1 MKNRFASIALTAMLA
16 TAPLVTTLTKGE
28 VQSWKMYGGGP
39 RHTFHTTDTARNP
52 LKLDWEYKSG
62 GGFLS
67 QSGASW
73 QKGVYFVPLSGGQLQ
88 AIDES
93 TGKTIW
99 TKVFDGERLNAR
111 PVPANDYLVVSSQSG
126 KIYVL
131 LSATG
136 QLKWTYDIRSDVS
149 FPPIVIGG
157 IVFAATDEGL
167 LLRLTLRG
175 LYYTGLINLNNPLS
189 AQPTS
194 VAGGQVCIAT
204 RDGRVSM
211 YDSGLRPMWHTDIE
225 DYAVGSL
232 CETSCGL
239 NLISK
244 RGMVY
249 CFDRTTG
256 KTNWQLNIG
265 SDCQPGLITDGS
277 FLYTVSMR
285 GNLFSISPDGE
296 VTWKTKIDG
305 DVVSR
310 PVVSAGKIYT
320 GTLSRQVFCH
330 TTSDG
335 TQLWSA
341 RVDQSTYSGL
351 TASNKSL
358 LVLPRVGIG
367 YCFSLSNGSR
377 QWSMDTGSSGKIPP
391 ITDGE
396 NVYAAM
402 NDGTLKS
409 IGMSDGNLNWS
420 KQIGREINSPPAMT
434 GNRII
439 TGTADEYLVCT
450 DTDGKQLWKSY
461 IPYYMS
467 SPPTVAGKYAFIGTW
482 GGEVISI
489 DLNTGTRQ
497 WSQATNAEVKSSPS
511 VSQRG
516 VYIGSWDSNL
526 YCFDYQSGTL
536 NWKMATSYNL
546 DHCISLGVDQG
557 YLCAKDRI
565 ICVQLKDGVPLWFL
579 KLDSQVV
586 GEIAMDENNIYAIT
600 SGGYLYS
607 IAGRNGKINWK
618 ILIDSKTSTKNLI
631 ILSDTICVT
640 SGSLLKVISLDT
652 GRTLWQYDCGVTISA
667 PVCSNGK
674 ILVSTEVGSVM
685 CFSRDDTLAGSENPS
700 SSETQLP

>member
-1 MKNRFASIALTAMLA
+1 MKNRIASVALSAMLA
-16 TAPLVTTLTKGE
+16 TAPLVTTLTRGE

-39 RHTFHTTDTARNP
+39 RHTFHTTDTARTP
-52 LKLDWEYKSG
+52 LKLEWEYKSG

-73 QKGVYFVPLSGGQLQ
+73 QRGIYYVPLSGGQLQ
-88 AIDES
+88 AIDEV
-93 TGKTIW
+93 TGKILW
-99 TKVFDGERLNAR
+99 TREFDGERLNAR
-111 PVPANDYLVVSSQSG
+111 PVPANDYLVASTQSG
-126 KIYVL
+126 KVYVL

-136 QLKWTYDIRSDVS
+136 QLKWTYDIEKEMSY
-149 FPPIVIGG
+149 PPVIVNKV
-157 IVFAATDEGL
+157 VFAATDEGL
-167 LLRLTLRG
+167 VLRLSLQG
-175 LYYTGLINLNNPLS
+175 LFYTGLAKVNSPLS
-189 AQPTS
+189 AQPIGVTGNQLS
-194 VAGGQVCIAT
+194 VAT
-204 RDGRVSM
+204 KDGKVRM
-211 YDSGLRPMWHTDIE
+211 FDYNLRPLWQTNVD
-225 DYAVGSL
+225 DYAVGAM

-239 NLISK
+239 SLINK

-249 CFDRTTG
+249 CFDKTTG
-256 KTNWQLNIG
+256 KINWQLNIG
-265 SDCQPGLITDGS
+265 SDCPSGLVTDGS
-277 FLYTVSMR
+277 SVYTVSLR
-285 GNLFSISPDGE
+285 GNIFAISPDGE
-296 VTWKTKIDG
+296 ATWKTKIDG
-305 DVVSR
+305 DVISR

-377 QWSMDTGSSGKIPP
+377 QWSMDTGSSGRIPP
-391 ITDGE
+391 VTDGE
-396 NVYAAM
+396 DVYAAM

-409 IGMSDGNLNWS
+409 IDMSNGNLNWS
-420 KQIGREINSPPAMT
+420 RQIGREINSPPAMI
-434 GNRII
+434 GNKLV
-439 TGTADEYLVCT
+439 TGTSDEYLVCT

-489 DLNTGTRQ
+489 DLTTGTRQ

-526 YCFDYQSGTL
+526 YSFDYQSGNL
-536 NWKMATSYNL
+536 NWKMDTSYNL
-546 DHCISLGVDQG
+546 DHCISLGTDQG
-557 YLCAKDRI
+557 YLSAKDRI

-579 KLDSQVV
+579 KLDSQAV
-586 GEIAMDENNIYAIT
+586 GEIAMDENDIYAIT

-618 ILIDSKTSTKNLI
+618 ILIDSEASTKNLI
-631 ILSDTICVT
+631 ILSDSICVT
-640 SGSLLKVISLDT
+640 SGSMMKIISLDT
-652 GRTLWQYDCGVTISA
+652 GKTLWQYDCGVTISA

-674 ILVSTEVGSVM
+674 ILVSTEIGSVM
-685 CFSRDDTLAGSENPS
+685 CFSRDDTLTSSETPS
-700 SSETQLP
+700 STETQLP

>member
-1 MKNRFASIALTAMLA
+1 MKNRIASIALSAMLA
-16 TAPLVTTLTKGE
+16 TAPLVTTLTRGE

-39 RHTFHTTDTARNP
+39 RHTFHTTDTARTP
-52 LKLDWEYKSG
+52 LKLEWEFKSG

-73 QKGVYFVPLSGGQLQ
+73 QKGVYYVPLSGGQLQ
-88 AIDES
+88 AIDEI
-93 TGKTIW
+93 TGKVLW
-99 TKVFDGERLNAR
+99 TREFDGERLNAR
-111 PVPANDYLVVSSQSG
+111 PVPANDYLVVSTQSG

-136 QLKWTYDIRSDVS
+136 QRKWTYDIEKEMSY
-149 FPPIVIGG
+149 PPAVVNKVI
-157 IVFAATDEGL
+157 FAATDEGQI
-167 LLRLTLRG
+167 LRLTLQG
-175 LYYTGLINLNNPLS
+175 LYYTGLSNLNSQLS
-189 AQPTS
+189 AQPTGVS
-194 VAGGQVCIAT
+194 GNQLCVASK
-204 RDGRVSM
+204 DGKVRM
-211 YDSGLRPMWHTDIE
+211 FDYNLRPLWLTNVD
-225 DYAVGSL
+225 DYAVGAMS
-232 CETSCGL
+232 ETSCGL
-239 NLISK
+239 SLINK

-249 CFDRTTG
+249 CFDKTTG

-265 SDCQPGLITDGS
+265 SDCPSGLVTDGS
-277 FLYTVSMR
+277 SVYTVSLR
-285 GNLFSISPDGE
+285 GNVFSISPDGE

-305 DVVSR
+305 DVISR

-335 TQLWSA
+335 TQLWST

-377 QWSMDTGSSGKIPP
+377 QWSMDTGSSGRIPP
-391 ITDGE
+391 VTDGE
-396 NVYAAM
+396 DVYAAM

-420 KQIGREINSPPAMT
+420 KQIGREINSPPAMI
-434 GNRII
+434 GNKLV
-439 TGTADEYLVCT
+439 TGTSDEYLVCT

-489 DLNTGTRQ
+489 DLATGTRQ

-526 YCFDYQSGTL
+526 YSFDYQSGSL
-536 NWKMATSYNL
+536 NWKMGTSYNL
-546 DHCISLGVDQG
+546 DHCISLGTDQG
-557 YLCAKDRI
+557 YLSAKDRI

-579 KLDSQVV
+579 KLDSQAV
-586 GEIAMDENNIYAIT
+586 GEIAMDENDIYAIT

-618 ILIDSKTSTKNLI
+618 VLIDSYSSAKNLI
-631 ILSDTICVT
+631 ILSDSICVT
-640 SGSLLKVISLDT
+640 SGSMMKIISLDT

-674 ILVSTEVGSVM
+674 ILVSTEIGSVM
-685 CFSRDDTLAGSENPS
+685 CFSRDDTLTSSETPS
-700 SSETQLP
+700 STETQLP